1 MIFLY
6 ILAAV
11 IAFVVVLTAIEI
23 AVLVAKKPA
32 QELPDEAKQKEY
44 SLRSGGKGM
53 EDLYLFLTGAQTE
66 KGFTDDEI
74 YNVLWVQ
81 CDYMAHRF
89 DCADFRAQMLFKIYK
104 DCNEK
109 LNEECKA
116 LIRDTFLN
124 FKYFMDEPGYDSMC
138 YWSENHQILFAV
150 SEYLAG
156 QEWPQAVFVNDGR
169 TGAAH
174 MQKATERIDA
184 WMQQRFAWGFT
195 EYLSNNYLA
204 EDLAPMANFIAYA
217 NDRSRVEQMKIIMD
231 ILWLDVALHS
241 VNNRFVSTSARM
253 YGNNKMG
260 NFYGN
265 SILSAMNALW
275 GREQADRI
283 LADRSLSDAEKDAIR
298 ISLAA
303 KPNHIVMCFTDIV
316 QKGIYTLPS
325 AIRDIALTD
334 EAFSSR
340 MCCGLSVEEMEQEG
354 LIGQAP
360 AQIMMQLGAET
371 FTPPQVIENT
381 LLYLKTNNMYRNSFL
396 VYFKFLQL
404 SVLQFVNWRKFAAK
418 HEIMPHGIAIGKGNV
433 YSYRTPRYAM
443 STSVCKDI
451 NRCGAQE
458 HIWVANISENLTLF
472 TTHPAGNGKGRYGA
486 SPGYWI
492 GNGRRPVSVQHE
504 NVNITVYRLPT
515 EKRLGETGIAD
526 MTHAYMPKA
535 FYDELEHCGNT
546 VFARKNGVF
555 VALIADGELQFKPYD
570 SDSAEGIHKGRQYA
584 DRYMLSGEFDLC
596 RTGGRY
602 HSYVTELSDI
612 DRETFAQFK
621 ERIRKNEVVFGQ
633 DGFVCYKT
641 SFGELTAD
649 FDGTC
654 TLNGQ
659 PLQTQFDRYDS
670 KFCHAERNPRTLTV
684 DSGKHTLELD
694 FKACKRREY
703 NKKQVLRGMLGLG
716 CEM

>member
-1 MIFLY
+1 MFFLY
-6 ILAAV
+6 ILAAAV
-11 IAFVVVLTAIEI
+11 AFVVLLTAIEI

-32 QELPDEAKQKEY
+32 QELPDKAKQEEY
-44 SLRSGGKGM
+44 ASRAGGMGM
-53 EDLYLFLTGAQTE
+53 EELYLFLTGAQTE
-66 KGFTDDEI
+66 KSFTDDEI
-74 YNVLWVQ
+74 YSVLWVQ
-81 CDYMAHRF
+81 SDYMAHRF

-104 DCNEK
+104 DCNER

-124 FKYFMDEPGYDSMC
+124 FKYFMDEPGDDSMC

-156 QEWPQAVFVNDGR
+156 QEWPQAVFANDGK

-174 MQKATERIDA
+174 MEKATERIDA

-204 EDLAPMANFIAYA
+204 EDLAPMANFIAYS
-217 NDRSRVEQMKIIMD
+217 NDCSRVEQMKMIMD

-241 VNNRFVSTSARM
+241 VNNRFAATSSRM

-265 SILSAMNALW
+265 SIRSAMNALW

-283 LADRSLSDAEKDAIR
+283 LADCSLSEAEKDAIR

-316 QKGIYTLPS
+316 QKGIYTLPE
-325 AIRDIALTD
+325 AIRDIALT
-334 EAFSSR
+334 EECFASR
-340 MCCGLSVEEMEQEG
+340 MCCGLSVEEMENEG

-360 AQIMMQLGAET
+360 AQIMMQMGAET
-371 FTPPQVIENT
+371 FTLPQVIDNT
-381 LLYLKTNNMYRNSFL
+381 LMYLKTNKMDRNSFL
-396 VYFKFLQL
+396 AYFKFLNL
-404 SVLQFVNWRKFAAK
+404 SVFKFANWRKIAAK
-418 HEIMPHGIAIGKGNV
+418 HDIMPHGISIGKGNV
-433 YSYRTPRYAM
+433 YSYRTPRYVM

-458 HIWVANISENLTLF
+458 HIWIANIGEFLTLF
-472 TTHPAGNGKGRYGA
+472 TTHPAGNGKGRYGS

-492 GNGRRPVSVQHE
+492 GNGRRPMSVQHE

-526 MTHAYMPKA
+526 MTHAYMPRA
-535 FYDELEHCGNT
+535 FYDELELCGNM
-546 VFARKNGVF
+546 VLARKNGVF
-555 VALIADGELQFKPYD
+555 VALISDGELQFRPFD
-570 SDSAEGIHKGRQYA
+570 SDSAKGIHKGRQYA

-596 RTGGRY
+596 RTGGNY
-602 HSYVTELSDI
+602 HAYITELSDI
-612 DRETFAQFK
+612 DRESFAQFK
-621 ERIRKNEVVFGQ
+621 ARIRNNKVSFTA
-633 DGFVCYKT
+633 DGNVRYQST
-641 SFGELTAD
+641 FGEMTAD
-649 FDGTC
+649 FNGSC

-670 KFCHAERNPRTLTV
+670 RFCRAPRNPAVITA
-684 DSGKHTLELD
+684 DSGKNTLTLD
-694 FKACKRREY
+694 FKACKR
-703 NKKQVLRGMLGLG
+703 QLT
-716 CEM
+716 